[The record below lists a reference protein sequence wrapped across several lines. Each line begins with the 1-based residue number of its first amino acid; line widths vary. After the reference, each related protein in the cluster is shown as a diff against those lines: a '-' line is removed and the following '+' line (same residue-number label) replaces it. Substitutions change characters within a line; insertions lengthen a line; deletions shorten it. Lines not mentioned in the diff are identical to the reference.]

1 MFAGRSLHQK
11 EFTRRCF
18 RSMVQGLV
26 YFDDDVAA
34 LAGPVGLKP
43 DCFLLGYVQTFASR
57 G

>member
-1 MFAGRSLHQK
+1 
-11 EFTRRCF
+11 
-18 RSMVQGLV
+18 MVQGLV